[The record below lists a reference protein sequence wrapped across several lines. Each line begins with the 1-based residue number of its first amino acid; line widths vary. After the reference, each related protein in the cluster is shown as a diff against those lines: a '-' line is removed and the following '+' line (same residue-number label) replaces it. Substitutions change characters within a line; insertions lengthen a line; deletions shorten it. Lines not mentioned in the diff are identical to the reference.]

1 MTQVKDILKKV
12 VDFFKSNYKFLAYV
26 ALGLFLLYWI
36 LFILTPKIEMSAESK
51 QAIDS
56 LNTHIKVIEDAQKE
70 LDGKIEEYGQEI
82 TQVENRITEIKSQKT
97 TIKEIYHEKISSV
110 NNYSDKQLDSF
121 FAERYGYFESPR

>member
-121 FAERYGYFESPR
+121 FTERYGYFESPR

>member
-82 TQVENRITEIKSQKT
+82 NQVENRITEIKSQKT

-121 FAERYGYFESPR
+121 FTERYGYFESPR

>member
-1 MTQVKDILKKV
+1 MTQVKDILTKV
-12 VDFFKSNYKFLAYV
+12 VDFFKSNYKFLAYA

-36 LFILTPKIEMSAESK
+36 VFILTPKVEMSAESK

-56 LNTHIKVIEDAQKE
+56 LNTHIKVIEEAQKE

-82 TQVENRITEIKSQKT
+82 NQVENRITEIKSQKT

-110 NNYSDKQLDSF
+110 SNYSDKQLDSF